1 LASFILVKE
10 KQRLKVKWKRLL
22 TTCKRRIPYLCERY
36 SIKSLSEAQKILNE
50 VISFYNEERVH
61 EETNR

>member
-36 SIKSLSEAQKILNE
+36 SIKSLSEAQKILMLL
-50 VISFYNEERVH
+50 SRKKSQKWA
-61 EETNR
+61 RK